1 MQLIDTHAHPQTQA
15 FDADRAAVLAR
26 ARAAGVSTII
36 TVGTDPASNR
46 AALALARAE
55 PGLWATVGIHPH
67 DAKDAT
73 PAAWEELE
81 RLAADPLV
89 VALGEIGL
97 DFYRNLSPPEVQ
109 RAAFQRQLDLA
120 ARLDLPA
127 VIHSRDAEDA
137 TWEMVAPWAR
147 TRLRAGASAPLGV
160 MHCYAYGPERA
171 LEYVALGLLISIP
184 GTVTYP
190 ANHRL
195 HAVVRALPEEALV
208 LETDSPYLTPQS
220 RRGRRNE
227 PAYLVETAQKV
238 AELRGLPTAALAA
251 ITTAN
256 ARRLFRL
263 ARREQV
269 VTRSPTSPE
278 CRS

>member
-1 MQLIDTHAHPQTQA
+1 MQLVDTHAHPQTQA
-15 FDADRAAVLAR
+15 FDPDRAAVLGR
-26 ARAAGVSTII
+26 ARAAGVTTII
-36 TVGTDPASNR
+36 VVGTDPASNR

-55 PGLWATVGIHPH
+55 PGLWATAGIHPH

-73 PAAWEELE
+73 PADWEELE

-89 VALGEIGL
+89 VALGEMGL
-97 DFYRNLSPPEVQ
+97 DFYRNLSPPAAQ
-109 RAAFQRQLDLA
+109 RTVFQRQLDLC

-127 VIHSRDAEDA
+127 VVHSRDAEDA
-137 TWEMVAPWAR
+137 TWEILAPWAR
-147 TRLRAGASAPLGV
+147 ARQRAGATAPLGV

-171 LEYVALGLLISIP
+171 LDYVALGFLISIP

-190 ANHRL
+190 TNHRL

-238 AELRGLPTAALAA
+238 AELRGVSAAALAA
-251 ITTAN
+251 VTTAN

-263 ARREQV
+263 AQRAQV
-269 VTRSPTSPE
+269 VTRSPMSPE